1 MQLVEAVFDQL
12 PFPTL
17 IYATDRTIQ
26 AVNRAARHL
35 LATSSEDVAGRTC
48 AEVLRCQGCDRN
60 CVVLEGARKPGFGGE
75 RTVRIMVGEGR
86 KQLVTVSA
94 APLVDSDGQVLGTL
108 AVFTRVLEQ
117 LEPRCGTVIAE
128 SAAMRAVVHLA
139 RRVAISAAMTVLLEG
154 ETGTGKEVIARLLH
168 EGSWRRTEP
177 FVAINC
183 AAMPETL
190 LESELFGY
198 EKGAFTDAR
207 TQKKGL
213 FELANQGTLFLD
225 EIGEL
230 PLKLQAKL
238 LRVLDERS
246 FRRVGGLRDIPF
258 DVRIVAAT
266 NRNLRQA
273 VAQGEFRLDLFY
285 RLNVIQLTL
294 PPLRGRRADI
304 LPLARFFIAQ
314 FSRKFERAAPALSA
328 ASAGLLEAFDWP
340 GNVRELRNAIERSVL
355 LDDSGEITPGNLP
368 IDVRPACNSIHA
380 IVAAPHP
387 MDVFSLRENEEFLI
401 ARAMAQTGG
410 NQSRAAKV
418 LGVSRDVLRSRMK
431 RSRKPAI
438 VVARGAGA
446 GSNEE
451 WP

>member
-1 MQLVEAVFDQL
+1 MQLVQAVFDQL
-12 PFPTL
+12 PFPAF
-17 IYATDRTIQ
+17 IYARDRTIQ
-26 AVNRAARHL
+26 AVNQAARHL
-35 LATSSEDVAGRTC
+35 LETSSEDAAGRSC
-48 AEVLRCQGCDRN
+48 AEVLRCLGCVRN
-60 CVVLEGARKPGFGGE
+60 CGVLGGLREPGFGGE
-75 RTVRIMVGEGR
+75 RTVRIAVSAGR
-86 KQLVTVSA
+86 EQLVAVSA
-94 APLVDSDGQVLGTL
+94 VPLLDSDGHVQGAL
-108 AVFTRVLEQ
+108 AIFTRVLEQ
-117 LEPRCGTVIAE
+117 LGPKCGIVIAE
-128 SAAMRAVVHLA
+128 SDAMRAVVSLA
-139 RRVAISAAMTVLLEG
+139 ERIAVSAAMTVLLEG

-168 EGSWRRTEP
+168 EDSWRRTEP

-230 PLKLQAKL
+230 PIKLQAKL
-238 LRVLDERS
+238 LRVLDDRS

-273 VAQGEFRLDLFY
+273 VAEREFRLDLFY
-285 RLNVIQLTL
+285 RLNVIQLTI
-294 PPLRGRRADI
+294 PPLRERRADI

-314 FSRKFERAAPALSA
+314 LSRKFERAAPELSE
-328 ASAGLLEAFDWP
+328 ASSGILEAFDWP

-355 LDDSGEITPGNLP
+355 LDDFGEITPGIIP
-368 IDVRPACNSIHA
+368 IDVHPACDKIHE
-380 IVAAPHP
+380 IVAAPHR
-387 MDVFSLRENEEFLI
+387 MNVLSLRESEQFLI
-401 ARAMAQTGG
+401 ARAMAETGG

-418 LGVSRDVLRSRMK
+418 LGVSRDVLRNRLKKSRG
-431 RSRKPAI
+431 PGAPI
-438 VVARGAGA
+438 VDCAAAA
-446 GSNEE
+446 GSVEE
-451 WP
+451 W